1 VCLIISNESSN
12 MRGVSVVVLLTLAV
26 ASGHLAVW
34 NKGTYDCGYPDPNS
48 DRPVWPLWQTDKWW
62 WHSALDC
69 KPNGTQSIPSGGSI
83 QLELADNKAWTS
95 MGQGLRAN
103 PDQVPNPW
111 RNVNEWGNMH
121 ADRYPDDI
129 MGCALAI
136 AYKSNRYRVTPKDFI
151 VFSVAQDCPARQLQ
165 TFQIPAMP
173 PCPRGGCQCT
183 WVWINKYHQSYMSP
197 FACNV
202 TNGDSTLYAPR
213 PDIPTDCSN
222 GGSCVS
228 SAKTPLF
235 YGVPT
240 QSFAPL
246 VPIRDTIFQQ
256 SPRYKS
262 NWGFNEGAQSVF
274 PKRQARFMMEK
285 DVKEEMYFSR
295 PNSPSRID
303 VSAGPQMVGFDNP
316 GGDIAD
322 GYLPNTNSANDC
334 QTQCINRT
342 PALTGQ
348 CYAWSW
354 NTQSKECWLKGVAF
368 NPVSNPNMI
377 AGTVNRVWVA

>member
-1 VCLIISNESSN
+1 

-26 ASGHLAVW
+26 ASGHLSVW

-69 KPNGTQSIPSGGSI
+69 KPNGTQSIPSGGSLA
-83 QLELADNKAWTS
+83 LEFSSNKAHTS
-95 MGQGLRAN
+95 MGQGLLAN
-103 PDQVPNPW
+103 PTQRPNPW
-111 RNVNEWGNMH
+111 PTGAVTAWGNLH
-121 ADRYPDDI
+121 ASVYPDDI

-136 AYKSNRYRVTPKDFI
+136 AYKSDRYSVTPKDFI
-151 VFSVAQDCPARQLQ
+151 VFSVVQDCPTKQLQ
-165 TFQIPAMP
+165 TFQIPQMP
-173 PCPRGGCQCT
+173 ACPSGGCQCT
-183 WVWINKYHQSYMSP
+183 WVWVNKYHQSYMSP

-202 TNGDSTLYAPR
+202 TNPNARLSVPTPQV
-213 PDIPTDCSN
+213 PTDCTN

-228 SAKTPLF
+228 GAKTPLF
-235 YGVPT
+235 YGTPT

-246 VPIRDTIFQQ
+246 VPIRDTIFQL

-262 NWGFNEGAQSVF
+262 TWGFNEGAQSVF
-274 PKRQARFMMEK
+274 PSRARAAAAVEK
-285 DVKEEMYFSR
+285 VEKEVYAFK

-303 VSAGPQMVGFDNP
+303 VSVGPQMVGFDNP
-316 GGDIAD
+316 GGDID
-322 GYLPNTNSANDC
+322 NGYLTNVASANDC
-334 QTQCINRT
+334 QTQCVNRT